1 MFKGDMGEVDPLYSC
16 SAAREDK
23 VFGFSVKETSMT
35 AENRD
40 WQDLCE
46 AASKETD
53 SERLITLVSK
63 LIEALDEQKT
73 PANGAQAE
81 VRSRVV
87 ETP

>member
-1 MFKGDMGEVDPLYSC
+1 MGSLL
-16 SAAREDK
+16 
-23 VFGFSVKETSMT
+23 KETSMT

-63 LIEALDEQKT
+63 LIRALDEHKT

-81 VRSRVV
+81 VRGRVV

>member
-1 MFKGDMGEVDPLYSC
+1 
-16 SAAREDK
+16 
-23 VFGFSVKETSMT
+23 MT

-46 AASKETD
+46 AASKEPD
-53 SERLITLVSK
+53 SKRLMNLVSE
-63 LIEALDEQKT
+63 LIKALDERKT
-73 PANGAQAE
+73 PANGAPAE